1 MSSEIFNIN
10 ENEPIA
16 NINVTP
22 FVDIILVVLIIFMV
36 TTPMIV
42 KPSLEVQLPKAVSSY
57 DSHPSPLTIT
67 LNQEGQIDLNGQA
80 ITQEQ
85 LPQRVRAISQ
95 SNPELQAVISADKD
109 VAHGHVITI
118 IDIVRNA
125 GINKFAITTSQ

>member
-1 MSSEIFNIN
+1 MSGQIFTTD

-57 DSHPSPLTIT
+57 DSHPFPLTIT
-67 LNQEGQIDLNGQA
+67 LNQEGQIDLNGQT

-85 LPQRVRAISQ
+85 LPQRVRAMSQ

-125 GINKFAITTSQ
+125 GISKFAITTSQ